1 MTPQLHPTLSAV
13 LGKAKVGG
21 LVLAATVL
29 VAGTAEAATG
39 SDLFGDDPAPVVQE
53 DGTTDPVTD
62 PCVTPPDDGSDPVVE
77 EPVDGDPADVTG
89 TDEPVTEPTDDGTVD
104 PCEEPVD
111 DGTDDGT
118 DEGTDDDGTDEQPVD
133 EACATARNHGEYVSG
148 VAHET
153 PPGPGH
159 GAAVSE
165 AARSDCGKKGASDG
179 GDDDGADATAK
190 DTDGGSAHVPP
201 GQAKKDDASGDA
213 GAPSSAPGNS
223 GNAPGHSGDSSSGGA
238 PGNSGNAPGHNK

>member
-62 PCVTPPDDGSDPVVE
+62 PCVTPPDDDTDPVVE

-111 DGTDDGT
+111 DGTTECDEPVVDDGT
-118 DEGTDDDGTDEQPVD
+118 VDEPVVDDGTVD
-133 EACATARNHGEYVSG
+133 PSR
-148 VAHET
+148 
-153 PPGPGH
+153 
-159 GAAVSE
+159 GAG
-165 AARSDCGKKGASDG
+165 RRRDG
-179 GDDDGADATAK
+179 RR
-190 DTDGGSAHVPP
+190 
-201 GQAKKDDASGDA
+201 
-213 GAPSSAPGNS
+213 
-223 GNAPGHSGDSSSGGA
+223 
-238 PGNSGNAPGHNK
+238 